1 MSNLSTDGK
10 SLLRAFPYALT
21 RDNDKQKL
29 AESIA
34 DDIARLVS
42 NADLA
47 RILPRIDELPEEVL
61 DILAADFKVE
71 WYEVNAPISFKR
83 KTIKECILVHKF
95 KGTKYA
101 VETALHSVF
110 TDAKVEEWFE
120 YGGEPF
126 HFKLTVYGS
135 SGGSDLKGL
144 IARIQYAKNLRSVMD
159 NTVFVI
165 IPSKPADVFAGGKRA
180 AQSKTIGA
188 VAKFTG
194 DAASV
199 RAAPVYAAVKRVAAM
214 SKTIGATAQFTGE
227 SVSIRAAPYHIA
239 ATSCV
244 KIKTVHAA
252 VYYDE

>member
-1 MSNLSTDGK
+1 MNNDDIFRLYPRVLKTDQ
-10 SLLRAFPYALT
+10 AFYALG
-21 RDNDKQKL
+21 RV
-29 AESIA
+29 IA
-34 DDIARLVS
+34 DY
-42 NADLA
+42 LA
-47 RILPRIDELPEEVL
+47 RNCELMSSEIIYAAMDTLPEDVL
-61 DILAADFKVE
+61 DALAYDLKIE
-71 WYEVNAPISFKR
+71 WYEYSAPIANKR
-83 KTIKECILVHKF
+83 RTVKEAMLVHRY

-126 HFKLTVYGS
+126 HFKLTVYGG

-165 IPSKPADVFAGGKRA
+165 IPSKPADIFAGGKRA

-194 DAASV
+194 DVASV
-199 RAAPVYAAVKRVAAM
+199 RAAPVYALAPRIAAM

-252 VYYDE
+252 VCYDE